1 MNPDFNQ
8 RIARFPAYLAAVNHQ
23 PPCTRLTLE
32 KHLPAEGIYV
42 FYERGRPQYVGRSG
56 RLRQRLLE
64 HGGESSSHYSASF
77 AFLLAREKALEQAI
91 DATRARGTLQQCP
104 LFGPLF
110 LAAKKRVALME
121 IRYVAITDE
130 VEQALFEIYA
140 ALALKTP
147 DNHFGTY

>member
-1 MNPDFNQ
+1 M
-8 RIARFPAYLAAVNHQ
+8 Y
-23 PPCTRLTLE
+23 
-32 KHLPAEGIYV
+32 

-64 HGGESSSHYSASF
+64 HGGESSSHYNASF

-147 DNHFGTY
+147 YNHFGTY